1 MVHNKKE
8 VYQKCLIAV
17 NALIKKYEE
26 KMDNIKE
33 SMEAND
39 VHTDYD
45 EEGSKGELLGDFER
59 YATHLD
65 NARKMK
71 ETLSRVDRE
80 HYSEEIKFGSLVETS
95 KHYYF
100 IAAPLGN
107 VGMDDGSTIF
117 AISTEAPIFE
127 KLQGK
132 RKGDTFTLLE
142 ENIKILDVH

>member
-1 MVHNKKE
+1 
-8 VYQKCLIAV
+8 
-17 NALIKKYEE
+17 
-26 KMDNIKE
+26 
-33 SMEAND
+33 
-39 VHTDYD
+39 
-45 EEGSKGELLGDFER
+45 ELLGDFER
-59 YATHLD
+59 YASHLD

-95 KHYYF
+95 KHFYF

-142 ENIKILDVH
+142 ENIEILDVH